1 MIERIMISGSGGDG
15 AVFLGKVLS
24 WAAMSR
30 GFYTTGLP
38 SYGPEIRGGTS
49 RTEVIVAD
57 APIAS
62 PVNTTFES
70 LIVFNDMSLEKFER
84 GIVPGGLLVYNADVV
99 TRRVGRGDVTALPL
113 NASAE
118 AQALGNSRLMNVVT
132 LGVWAARKGGVL
144 DRGALVE
151 GLRHMAKHEKLFE
164 LNCRALDRGL
174 ALGAEL
180 AQRAGGTE
188 PALAPR

>member
-24 WAAMSR
+24 WAAMAR

-49 RTEVIVAD
+49 RTEVIIAD

-84 GIVPGGLLVYNADVV
+84 GTVPGGVVVYNADVV
-99 TRRVGRGDVTALPL
+99 TRKVGRDDVTALGVH
-113 NASAE
+113 ASAE
-118 AQALGNSRLMNVVT
+118 AQALGNPRLMNVVT
-132 LGVWAARKGGVL
+132 LGVWAAGKGDVL
-144 DRGALVE
+144 DHDALVD
-151 GLRHMAKHEKLFE
+151 GLRHMAKHPKLFD
-164 LNCRALDRGL
+164 LNCRALERGL
-174 ALGAEL
+174 AVARELGGREA
-180 AQRAGGTE
+180 
-188 PALAPR
+188 ALARR

>member
-30 GFYTTGLP
+30 GFHTTGLP

-49 RTEVIVAD
+49 RTEVIVSD
-57 APIAS
+57 GPIGS

-70 LIVFNDMSLEKFER
+70 LIVFNDMSLDKFE
-84 GIVPGGLLVYNADVV
+84 GGVVPGGVIVYNANVV
-99 TRRVGRGDVTALPL
+99 TRPPRRDDVTALAVH
-113 NASAE
+113 ASAE

-132 LGVWAARKGGVL
+132 LGVWTAQRAEVL
-144 DRGALVE
+144 DRAALVE
-151 GLRHMAKHEKLFE
+151 GLRHVAKHPKLFE
-164 LNCRALDRGL
+164 LNCAALDRGI
-174 ALGAEL
+174 
-180 AQRAGGTE
+180 
-188 PALAPR
+188 ALARAMGGREAALARR

>member
-38 SYGPEIRGGTS
+38 SYGTEIRGGTS
-49 RTEVIVAD
+49 RTEVIISD
-57 APIAS
+57 APIGS

-84 GIVPGGLLVYNADVV
+84 GILPGGLVVTNADVV
-99 TRRVGRGDVTALPL
+99 TRPVGRSDVTAVPVH
-113 NASAE
+113 ASAE
-118 AQALGNSRLMNVVT
+118 AQKLGNSRLMNVVT
-132 LGVWAARKGGVL
+132 LGVWTAHKADVL
-144 DRGALVE
+144 DRTALVE
-151 GLRHMAKHEKLFE
+151 GLRHVAKHPKLFE
-164 LNCRALDRGL
+164 LNCAALDRGI
-174 ALGAEL
+174 AVARELGARE
-180 AQRAGGTE
+180 A
-188 PALAPR
+188 ALAGR

>member
-24 WAAMSR
+24 WAAMSK
-30 GFYTTGLP
+30 GYHTTGLP

-49 RTEVIVAD
+49 RTEVIVSD
-57 APIAS
+57 APIGS

-70 LIVFNDMSLEKFER
+70 LIVFNDMSLEKFE
-84 GIVPGGLLVYNADVV
+84 GGVVPDGLIVYNADVV
-99 TRRVGRGDVTALPL
+99 TRKPKRDDVAALPL
-113 NASAE
+113 HASAE

-132 LGVWAARKGGVL
+132 LGVWAARKGDVL
-144 DRGALVE
+144 DRTALIE
-151 GLRHMAKHEKLFE
+151 GLRHVAKHPVLFE

-174 ALGAEL
+174 ALAKEL
-180 AQRAGGTE
+180 SGRE
-188 PALAPR
+188 PALARR

>member
-24 WAAMSR
+24 WAAMAR

-49 RTEVIVAD
+49 RTEVIVSD

-84 GIVPGGLLVYNADVV
+84 GVVPSGLVVCNADVV
-99 TRRVGRGDVTALPL
+99 TRTVGRGDVTALPVH
-113 NASAE
+113 ASAE
-118 AQALGNSRLMNVVT
+118 AQTLGNSRLMNVVT
-132 LGVWAARKGGVL
+132 LGVWAAHKGGVL

-180 AQRAGGTE
+180 AQRGGE
-188 PALAPR
+188 PALARR

>member
-49 RTEVIVAD
+49 RTEVIVSD

-84 GIVPGGLLVYNADVV
+84 GLVPGGLVVCNADVI
-99 TRRVGRGDVTALPL
+99 TRRVGRADLTALPVH
-113 NASAE
+113 ASAE

-132 LGVWAARKGGVL
+132 LGVWAARKGDVL

-151 GLRHMAKHEKLFE
+151 GLRHLAKHEKLFE

-174 ALGAEL
+174 ALAREL
-180 AQRAGGTE
+180 AQRE
-188 PALAPR
+188 PALARR

>member
-24 WAAMSR
+24 WAAMAK
-30 GFYTTGLP
+30 GYHTTGLP

-57 APIAS
+57 GPIGS

-70 LIVFNDMSLEKFER
+70 LIVFNDMSLERFEP
-84 GIVPGGLLVYNADVV
+84 GIVPDGLLVYNADVV
-99 TRRVGRGDVTALPL
+99 TRAVKRDDVTVLGVH
-113 NASAE
+113 ASAE
-118 AQALGNSRLMNVVT
+118 AQKLGNSRLMNVVS
-132 LGVWAARKGGVL
+132 LGVWAAAKGDVL

-151 GLRHMAKHEKLFE
+151 GLRHVAKHPKLFE
-164 LNCRALDRGL
+164 LNCQALDRGL
-174 ALGAEL
+174 ALAREMKPLGA
-180 AQRAGGTE
+180 
-188 PALAPR
+188 ALARR